1 MGNTKSGLRKSPY
14 LSISL
19 QKKSFFIS
27 EPIQGTIILQ
37 SNPQLQISDINISL
51 NLLEGWTV
59 SKVRR
64 GDIFYDS
71 DNDEK
76 YDREFN
82 FTPQI
87 TFNLNIQN
95 KNFNNGNYTFPFIIY
110 TNNLTF
116 PSFEYPKFQVRGY
129 LRYIITAGIVP
140 LIPNNPILEYCDE
153 FIQIKSLPLILN
165 TPLSSS
171 SNVHVEKWGLMDKGN
186 TSLYCSISKNI
197 FCIGENI
204 PISINVDNTNGKMDV
219 NEIKISIHRLV
230 NLCPCKSKE
239 KYNFDDTIIRNKY
252 KVLIPKGQ
260 SHNCNYDIK
269 VYDFKIKV
277 TKLIGEED
285 PLNKGIDVNDYVPT
299 CISKLVKCEYN
310 LKVSVYFSSYTTKN
324 SRPRCVIPI
333 SIGHNNS
340 NQESPQII
348 NNMMNQ
354 IQFIENKNNDFPSL
368 EEIENVQKQNINNNP
383 DINNNINI
391 NNNNPNINNNNINNY
406 PCYPQPGNTSYTA
419 VEINKI
425 NNKDMI

>member
-171 SNVHVEKWGLMDKGN
+171 SNVHVEKWGLMDKGK
-186 TSLYCSISKNI
+186 TSLYCSIS
-197 FCIGENI
+197 C
-204 PISINVDNTNGKMDV
+204 S
-219 NEIKISIHRLV
+219 
-230 NLCPCKSKE
+230 E
-239 KYNFDDTIIRNKY
+239 K
-252 KVLIPKGQ
+252 VM
-260 SHNCNYDIK
+260 S
-269 VYDFKIKV
+269 VFK
-277 TKLIGEED
+277 
-285 PLNKGIDVNDYVPT
+285 PT
-299 CISKLVKCEYN
+299 CNCSVSLTAVPFIWTLMVVEYAN
-310 LKVSVYFSSYTTKN
+310 HANVADKAPAKETT
-324 SRPRCVIPI
+324 VPI
-333 SIGHNNS
+333 D
-340 NQESPQII
+340 
-348 NNMMNQ
+348 
-354 IQFIENKNNDFPSL
+354 KA
-368 EEIENVQKQNINNNP
+368 NNP
-383 DINNNINI
+383 IALFLSFIWHSFL
-391 NNNNPNINNNNINNY
+391 
-406 PCYPQPGNTSYTA
+406 Q
-419 VEINKI
+419 
-425 NNKDMI
+425 